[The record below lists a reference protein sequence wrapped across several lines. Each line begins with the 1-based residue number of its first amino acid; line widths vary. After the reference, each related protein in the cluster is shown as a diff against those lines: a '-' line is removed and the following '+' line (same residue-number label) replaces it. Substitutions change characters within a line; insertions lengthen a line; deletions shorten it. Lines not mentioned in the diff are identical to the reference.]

1 MAENF
6 SEYHAEQIHFAVD
19 NDGRIPRGGE
29 GGTSDKDDEEV
40 FKNDTEAM
48 KTDDLEGLDPD
59 ADMED
64 GNDDLLE
71 PGEDEADPAE
81 NETLG
86 TP

>member
-1 MAENF
+1 MTEDISNDQAQ
-6 SEYHAEQIHFAVD
+6 QIQNTID
-19 NDGRIPRGGE
+19 PGGRTPGGGE
-29 GGTSDKDDEEV
+29 AGTSDKDDEEV
-40 FKNDTEAM
+40 FKNDTDAM

-64 GNDDLLE
+64 EDEDLLE
-71 PGEDEADPAE
+71 PDEDEEDAAE